1 MTGQSSIQGTA
12 GKVAYGIA
20 VPFAPDAYR
29 GVYGAARPVALAGL
43 ALPPGRLPARQGLR
57 PLKRWR
63 YVGVYGPELMICL
76 ASIRIG
82 PARQAFWAVWDRR
95 EQRLR
100 ERTAIGRGRVAL
112 APGRGSVFEPEVTL
126 ELAWEEQAGI
136 ETVAPSG
143 ASYAWTRKQGGV
155 LVRGRA
161 LIAGR
166 PHEIAG
172 RAVIDDTAAYYAR
185 HTHWQ
190 WSAGVGETT
199 EGRAV
204 AWNLVAGVNDPPHAS
219 ERTVWLDG
227 DPREVPPCAFA
238 ADLSAVGELRFHA
251 EATRERHDNLLV
263 LRSRYRQPFGTFS
276 GRLPGGIELAA
287 GYGVMEEHD
296 VWW

>member
-1 MTGQSSIQGTA
+1 MPS
-12 GKVAYGIA
+12 
-20 VPFAPDAYR
+20 
-29 GVYGAARPVALAGL
+29 
-43 ALPPGRLPARQGLR
+43 RQGSR

-63 YVGVYGPELMICL
+63 YVGVYGDELMLCL

-95 EQRLR
+95 ERRLR
-100 ERTAIGRGRVAL
+100 ERTAIGRGNVRL
-112 APGRGSVFEPEVTL
+112 APGQAQVSEREVML
-126 ELAWEEQAGI
+126 ELSWEERAGI
-136 ETVAPSG
+136 ESVCPSG

-155 LVRGRA
+155 PVRGRA
-161 LIAGR
+161 LIDGR
-166 PHEIAG
+166 PYEIAG
-172 RAVIDDTAAYYAR
+172 RAVIDDTAAYYER

-190 WSAGVGETT
+190 WSAGVGQSVD
-199 EGRAV
+199 GQAV
-204 AWNLVAGVNDPPHAS
+204 AWNLVAGVNDPPSGS

-238 ADLSAVGELRFHA
+238 TDLSAIGELRFHA
-251 EATRERHDNLLV
+251 EATRERADNLLL
-263 LRSRYRQPFGTFS
+263 LRSRYRQPFGTFT